1 MEEDAT
7 LPKEKGGELGKRLG
21 ALSNPA
27 WSYELAAQEDRI
39 LAAWVM
45 APPIFYRN
53 FAGGGGFQWGEEMM
67 TIRAEISPF

>member
-1 MEEDAT
+1 MGEDAT

-45 APPIFYRN
+45 APPIFL
-53 FAGGGGFQWGEEMM
+53 
-67 TIRAEISPF
+67 